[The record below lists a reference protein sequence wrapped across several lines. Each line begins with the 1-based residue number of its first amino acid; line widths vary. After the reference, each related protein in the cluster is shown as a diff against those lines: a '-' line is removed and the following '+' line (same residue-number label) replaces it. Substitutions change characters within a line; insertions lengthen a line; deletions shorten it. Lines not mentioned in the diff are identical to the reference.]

1 MWERDSTQSKNPFT
15 WLCLFSF
22 RGLTGLK
29 ITSLAKCHRFNR
41 NSRKSKIELVIEEFP
56 KIQKRVENS
65 YNFINGLRGWLVNLT
80 DVPNKIN
87 KGKQ

>member
-29 ITSLAKCHRFNR
+29 ITSLAKCHCFNR
-41 NSRKSKIELVIEEFP
+41 NSRKSKIETVIDEFP
-56 KIQKRVENS
+56 KIQKVEIVIILS
-65 YNFINGLRGWLVNLT
+65 MDSEASL
-80 DVPNKIN
+80 
-87 KGKQ
+87 

>member
-41 NSRKSKIELVIEEFP
+41 NSRKSKIELVIDEFP
-56 KIQKRVENS
+56 KIQKVEIVIILS
-65 YNFINGLRGWLVNLT
+65 MDSEACL
-80 DVPNKIN
+80 
-87 KGKQ
+87 